1 MKSILDRCLT
11 NFAAALEQTNLVVLH
26 PESQFRTPM
35 IAQLLEK
42 NDFRILYYALGHD
55 DISIESLVSGL
66 AHELSYQYP
75 LFGRHLNM
83 VGLGADANSQALVSA
98 LCDEL
103 AALADKP
110 LLLIFDEYD
119 RSDEADDVQVFVE
132 RLTEVLPANCHIV
145 INSRTLPRLPLVS
158 MMAHHR
164 ALILL
169 DDQVVRRD
177 FFGAASQD
185 GVDIEVYGLGPGF
198 VIVNGKLVEDWEG
211 HLPRLL
217 FFFALDKPVITRS
230 EICHSFWP
238 DLEIEQAVN
247 VFHVTKRRL
256 HKALGVD
263 FDVLL
268 HDEGYYRLNPAFSID
283 YDVMSFTASLLEAR
297 SDDTDGAQDK
307 WQRVIDL
314 YRGPYLQG
322 HHEPWID
329 DRRRDFRAGY
339 IEALSN
345 LANIRIA
352 AARLDHGLAL
362 LLRAVGADN
371 SREALHLQIM
381 ELYQRLERRNEGIA
395 HYKKMVEAFRKDGR
409 KPLAESEMLYKQ
421 LVTG

>member
-1 MKSILDRCLT
+1 MKNMLERCL
-11 NFAAALEQTNLVVLH
+11 ASLIAALEQTSLIALH
-26 PESQFRTPM
+26 PESQFRTPVV
-35 IAQLLEK
+35 AQLLERS
-42 NDFRILYYALGHD
+42 DYRTLYYALGHD
-55 DISIESLVSGL
+55 DISVESFVSGL

-83 VGLGADANSQALVSA
+83 VGLATEAESQALVAA

-103 AALADKP
+103 VALADKP
-110 LLLIFDEYD
+110 LLLILDEYD
-119 RSDEADDVQVFVE
+119 RSDEADDVQIFVE
-132 RLTEVLPANCHIV
+132 RLCEALPPHCHIV

-164 ALILL
+164 ALIML
-169 DDQVVRRD
+169 DDQIVRRE
-177 FFGAASQD
+177 FFGSANRD

-198 VIVNGKLVEDWEG
+198 VIVNGKMVEDWEG

-230 EICHSFWP
+230 EICKSFWP

-283 YDVMSFTASLLEAR
+283 YDVMSFTAALLEAR
-297 SDDTDGAQDK
+297 ADGTVGAQEK

-322 HHEPWID
+322 HHESWID

-339 IEALSN
+339 VEALSN
-345 LANIRIA
+345 LATIRIGA
-352 AARLDHGLAL
+352 GRLDHGLAL

-371 SREALHLQIM
+371 SREELHQQIIK
-381 ELYQRLERRNEGIA
+381 LYQQLERRNEGIA
-395 HYKKMVEAFRKDGR
+395 HYKKMVESFRKESR
-409 KPLAESEMLYKQ
+409 KPAQESEALYKQ

>member
-1 MKSILDRCLT
+1 
-11 NFAAALEQTNLVVLH
+11 
-26 PESQFRTPM
+26 
-35 IAQLLEK
+35 
-42 NDFRILYYALGHD
+42 
-55 DISIESLVSGL
+55 
-66 AHELSYQYP
+66 
-75 LFGRHLNM
+75 
-83 VGLGADANSQALVSA
+83 
-98 LCDEL
+98 
-103 AALADKP
+103 
-110 LLLIFDEYD
+110 
-119 RSDEADDVQVFVE
+119 
-132 RLTEVLPANCHIV
+132 
-145 INSRTLPRLPLVS
+145 
-158 MMAHHR
+158 
-164 ALILL
+164 
-169 DDQVVRRD
+169 
-177 FFGAASQD
+177 
-185 GVDIEVYGLGPGF
+185 
-198 VIVNGKLVEDWEG
+198 
-211 HLPRLL
+211 
-217 FFFALDKPVITRS
+217 
-230 EICHSFWP
+230 
-238 DLEIEQAVN
+238 
-247 VFHVTKRRL
+247 
-256 HKALGVD
+256 
-263 FDVLL
+263 
-268 HDEGYYRLNPAFSID
+268 
-283 YDVMSFTASLLEAR
+283 LEAR

>member
-1 MKSILDRCLT
+1 MKNILDRCMAS
-11 NFAAALEQTNLVVLH
+11 FVVALEQTSLVVLH
-26 PESQFRTPM
+26 PASQFRTPM
-35 IAQLLEK
+35 IAQLLERT
-42 NDFRILYYALGHD
+42 DYRILYYALGHD
-55 DISIESLVSGL
+55 DTSVESLVNGL

-83 VGLGADANSQALVSA
+83 VSLGAESESLSLVSA
-98 LCDEL
+98 LCDEV
-103 AALADKP
+103 ASLADKP
-110 LLLIFDEYD
+110 LLLILDEYD
-119 RSDEADDVQVFVE
+119 RSDEADDIQVFVE
-132 RLTEVLPANCHIV
+132 RLSDALPANCHII

-169 DDQVVRRD
+169 DDQVLRQD
-177 FFGAASQD
+177 FFGAPSQN

-198 VIVNGKLVEDWEG
+198 VIVNGKMVEDWEG

-283 YDVMSFTASLLEAR
+283 YDVMSFAATLLEAR
-297 SDDTDGAQDK
+297 ADGTDSAQDK

-345 LANIRIA
+345 LADIRIGA
-352 AARLDHGLAL
+352 GRLDHGLAL
-362 LLRAVGADN
+362 LLRAVSADN
-371 SREALHLQIM
+371 SREELHLHIM

-395 HYKKMVEAFRKDGR
+395 HYKKVVEAFRKEGR
-409 KPLAESEMLYKQ
+409 KPSAAAETLYKQ
-421 LVTG
+421 LVNG

>member
-1 MKSILDRCLT
+1 MKNMLERCL
-11 NFAAALEQTNLVVLH
+11 ASLIAALEQTSLIALH
-26 PESQFRTPM
+26 PESQFRTPVV
-35 IAQLLEK
+35 AQLLERS
-42 NDFRILYYALGHD
+42 DYRTLYYALGHD
-55 DISIESLVSGL
+55 DISVESFVSGL

-83 VGLGADANSQALVSA
+83 VGLATEAESQALVAA

-103 AALADKP
+103 VALADKP
-110 LLLIFDEYD
+110 LLLILDEYD
-119 RSDEADDVQVFVE
+119 RSDEADDVQIFVE
-132 RLTEVLPANCHIV
+132 RLCEALPPHCHIV

-164 ALILL
+164 ALIML
-169 DDQVVRRD
+169 DDQIVRRE
-177 FFGAASQD
+177 FFGSANRD

-198 VIVNGKLVEDWEG
+198 VIVNGKMVEDWEG

-230 EICHSFWP
+230 EICKSFWP

-283 YDVMSFTASLLEAR
+283 YDVMSFTAALLEAR
-297 SDDTDGAQDK
+297 ADGTVGAQEK

-322 HHEPWID
+322 HHESWID

-339 IEALSN
+339 VEALSN
-345 LANIRIA
+345 LATIRIGA
-352 AARLDHGLAL
+352 GRLDHGLAL
-362 LLRAVGADN
+362 LLRAVGADH
-371 SREALHLQIM
+371 SREELHQQIIK
-381 ELYQRLERRNEGIA
+381 LYQQLERRNEGIA
-395 HYKKMVEAFRKDGR
+395 HYKKMVESFRKESR
-409 KPLAESEMLYKQ
+409 KPAQESEALYKQ